1 MLETILRY
9 PDLSLFL
16 GLMVVGYTCGSI
28 AEKRHYKSIINREKE
43 LVKLMVVNAEGRF
56 AEGAVK
62 NAFLVNG
69 STVISNDYFKRLLAI
84 LRNIFGGRVKAYE
97 SLIDRSRREAILR
110 MKEEASARGAH
121 MIINLRLETST
132 IGRSA
137 NRKNRIG
144 SIETLAYG
152 TAVVMNRP

>member
-1 MLETILRY
+1 MEIILQNL
-9 PDLSLFL
+9 DLFIFL
-16 GLMVVGYTCGSI
+16 ALMVLGYTAGSI
-28 AEKRHYKSIINREKE
+28 AEKRHYKSIHRREKE
-43 LVKLMVVNAEGRF
+43 LVKLAVVTAEGRF
-56 AEGAVK
+56 REGAVK
-62 NAFLVNG
+62 DSFLVNG

-110 MKEEASARGAH
+110 MKEKARAGGAH
-121 MIINLRLETST
+121 MIVNLRLETST

-137 NRKNRIG
+137 NKKNRVG